1 MTKIL
6 GIDVSRWQANIDY
19 EKVKSY
25 NIQFV
30 IPKAGEVVNGNEWDD
45 PKFERN
51 MTEGRK
57 FGLVMGAYYYFHP
70 SVGASKQARHFIRLM
85 DSFGYPDLPPVI
97 DVETTDGLSPAI
109 CANNLYSMID
119 YLQKELGRKPII
131 YTRNGFW
138 VNQYGNPAYSKDY
151 KFWLAQYP
159 LIDPIT
165 DPFKFTGKMSGTSPG
180 VNPIMWQFTE
190 KMKLGGLPTLD
201 GNWWLGTQTEFEDMI
216 GTTTPEYP
224 PDEPTEPE
232 DMYIEITA
240 NFLRLRYE
248 PKFYAPPTLIV
259 ERGQRLLV
267 LEEDIQSDGIE
278 WYKVGVPDE
287 YGLAT
292 GFVSANERYSK
303 RV

>member
-1 MTKIL
+1 MSKIL

-19 EKVKSY
+19 EKVKAS

-30 IPKAGEVVNGNEWDD
+30 IPKAGEVVSGNEWDD
-45 PKFERN
+45 PLYGRN

-57 FGLVMGAYYYFHP
+57 YGLVTGAYYYFHP
-70 SVGASKQARHFIRLM
+70 AVGASQQARHFIRLM
-85 DSFGYPDLPPVI
+85 DSYGYPDLPPAI

-109 CANNLYSMID
+109 CANVLYSMID

-165 DPFKFTGKMSGTSPG
+165 EPFKFAGKMAGTSPG
-180 VNPIMWQFTE
+180 VNPIIWQFTE
-190 KMKLGGLPTLD
+190 KMRLPGLPMLD
-201 GNWWLGTQTEFEDMI
+201 GNWWLGTQEEFDAMVSVEEPQ
-216 GTTTPEYP
+216 PEE
-224 PDEPTEPE
+224 PDEEPR

-240 NFLRLRYE
+240 NFLRLRHE
-248 PKFYAPPTLIV
+248 PKLYEPPTLIV
-259 ERGQRLLV
+259 EKGQRLLV
-267 LEEDIQSDGIE
+267 LNDGVQGDGII
-278 WYKVGVPDE
+278 WYKVAIPDE
-287 YGLAT
+287 YGLAY
-292 GFVSANERYSK
+292 GYISANGKYSK
-303 RV
+303 QL